1 MISESDMRL
10 SKYLSQNGIC
20 SRREAEKFIR
30 RGWLQVDGEVVHKLG
45 TTISNSSKI
54 TLHPELQKF
63 QKNLITILMNKPVGY
78 VSGQPEK
85 GYKPALSLITKSRQH
100 IDPELSENTRVKW
113 PIKNLAPAGRL
124 DIDSSGLLVFTQD
137 GRIAQQL
144 IAPDSNVEKEYL
156 VRVDKS
162 VTDKQIQSLT
172 HGLMIDDVKLKH
184 ANVELLDV
192 DYMRIILTEG
202 RKRQIRRMCAL
213 VGLDVKGLKRVRIG
227 QVRLGSLKPG
237 MWRQLTRQEKF

>member
-1 MISESDMRL
+1 MRL

-20 SRREAEKFIR
+20 SRREAEKYIR
-30 RGWLQVDGEVVHKLG
+30 RGWLQVDGEVVRKLG
-45 TTISNSSKI
+45 TTISNNSEV

-63 QKNLITILMNKPVGY
+63 QNSLITILMNKPVGY

-85 GYKPALSLITKSRQH
+85 GYKPALSLVTKSRQFVS
-100 IDPELSENTRVKW
+100 PEQSDNSSINW

-156 VRVDKS
+156 VRVDKK
-162 VTDKQIQSLT
+162 VTDKQIRNLT
-172 HGLMIDDVKLKH
+172 HGLTLDDVKLKQ
-184 ANVELLDV
+184 ANVELLDT

-227 QVRLGSLKPG
+227 QVRLGALQSG
-237 MWRQLTRQEKF
+237 MWRLLTRQEKF